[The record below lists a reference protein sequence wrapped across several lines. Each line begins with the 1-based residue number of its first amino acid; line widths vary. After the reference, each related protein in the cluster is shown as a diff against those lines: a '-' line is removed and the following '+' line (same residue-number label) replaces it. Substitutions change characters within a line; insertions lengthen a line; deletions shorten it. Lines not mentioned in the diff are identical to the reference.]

1 MYVAG
6 ELKIDKMRTLIKLFV
21 ILLLAIIAYNYFLGD
36 DVEREESA
44 QVIENVKELGASVV
58 NLLVAEKE
66 RISAGKYSEIMEEI
80 GESIG
85 LIKAHSEDLNISEEE
100 LENLDNQKKELDS
113 LVQRELHSP
122 SGDSDSDD
130 GVISEKIQNLLQ
142 QLERITSREYKVI
155 HLSK

>member
-1 MYVAG
+1 MYVVG

-142 QLERITSREYKVI
+142 QLERITSRE
-155 HLSK
+155 

>member
-1 MYVAG
+1 MYVVG

-36 DVEREESA
+36 DLEREESA

-142 QLERITSREYKVI
+142 QLERITSRE
-155 HLSK
+155 

>member
-1 MYVAG
+1 
-6 ELKIDKMRTLIKLFV
+6 MRTLIKLFV

-142 QLERITSREYKVI
+142 QLERITSRE
-155 HLSK
+155 

>member
-1 MYVAG
+1 
-6 ELKIDKMRTLIKLFV
+6 MRTLIKLFV

-36 DVEREESA
+36 DLEREESA

-66 RISAGKYSEIMEEI
+66 RLNAGKYSEIMEEI

-100 LENLDNQKKELDS
+100 LVNLDNQKQELDS
-113 LVQRELHSP
+113 LVQREFNSP
-122 SGDSDSDD
+122 SGESDAED

-142 QLERITSREYKVI
+142 QLERITSREE
-155 HLSK
+155 